1 MVSDLLKSGTKLKE
15 NNEIEV
21 YSWSFKGRQSLCLRR
36 IELRIAR
43 LRLQLGLMEKGA
55 VVD

>member
-1 MVSDLLKSGTKLKE
+1 MVSDLLKSGTKLTE

-21 YSWSFKGRQSLCLRR
+21 SSWSFKGRQSLCLRR

-43 LRLQLGLMEKGA
+43 LRLQLGLTGESA

>member
-21 YSWSFKGRQSLCLRR
+21 CSWSFKGRQSLCLRR

-43 LRLQLGLMEKGA
+43 LRLQLGLTEKGA